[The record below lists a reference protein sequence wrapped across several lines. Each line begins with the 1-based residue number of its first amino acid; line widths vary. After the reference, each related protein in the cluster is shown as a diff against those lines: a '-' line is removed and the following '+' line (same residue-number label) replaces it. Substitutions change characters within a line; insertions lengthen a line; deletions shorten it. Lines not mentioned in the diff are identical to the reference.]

1 MTMRII
7 SLLCAVVV
15 SVTLAFAQTPVPKS
29 LSPFEQEL
37 VTNEKQFMQALQEK
51 NAAFVSQTVS
61 DDFKGIGTNGD
72 LFEKDELVG
81 KAEEGMPKDLRIY
94 DVRVVRLDDS
104 CAVVAYNLIVP
115 GARPRYRHM
124 SDTWTK
130 QNGQWKLKFQQTTPN
145 LWSALDLD

>member
-1 MTMRII
+1 MRSIF
-7 SLLCAVVV
+7 LLCVLVIGV
-15 SVTLAFAQTPVPKS
+15 SVAFAQGPQAKEI
-29 LSPFEQEL
+29 SPFEQEL
-37 VTNEKQFMQALQEK
+37 VDNEKQFIQAFQGK
-51 NAAFVSQTVS
+51 NVAYVSQTVS

-72 LFEKDELVG
+72 FYEKDELVG
-81 KAEEGMPKDLRIY
+81 TAQEGMPKDLRIY
-94 DVRVVRLDDS
+94 DVRVVRLDEG

-130 QNGQWKLKFQQTTPN
+130 DGGKWKLKFQQVTPN

>member
-1 MTMRII
+1 MRGI
-7 SLLCAVVV
+7 SLLCAVVG
-15 SVTLAFAQTPVPKS
+15 SVTLTLAQTPAPKA

-37 VTNEKQFMQALQEK
+37 VSNEKQFMQALQDK
-51 NAAFVSQTVS
+51 NVAYVNQAVS
-61 DDFKGIGTNGD
+61 DDFKGIATNGD
-72 LFEKDELVG
+72 FYDKEELVG
-81 KAEEGMPKDLRIY
+81 TAQEGMPKDQRAY
-94 DVRVVRLDDS
+94 DFRVVRLDDG

-130 QNGQWKLKFQQTTPN
+130 DSGKWKLKFQQTTPN

>member
-1 MTMRII
+1 MRSI

-15 SVTLAFAQTPVPKS
+15 SVALAFAQAPVPKS

-37 VTNEKQFMQALQEK
+37 VTNEKQFLQALQEK
-51 NAAFVSQTVS
+51 NVAYVNQAIS

-72 LFEKDELVG
+72 FYEKDELVG
-81 KAEEGMPKDLRIY
+81 TAQEGMPKDLRIY
-94 DVRVVRLDDS
+94 DVRVVRLDEG

-130 QNGQWKLKFQQTTPN
+130 DGGRWKLKFRQTTPN

>member
-1 MTMRII
+1 MRSIP
-7 SLLCAVVV
+7 LLCAVVV
-15 SVTLAFAQTPVPKS
+15 SVALASAQTSASKP

-37 VTNEKQFMQALQEK
+37 VANQKQFMQALQEK
-51 NAAFVSQTVS
+51 NVAYVNQAIG

-72 LFEKDELVG
+72 FYEKDELVG
-81 KAEEGMPKDLRIY
+81 AAQEGMPKELRIY
-94 DVRVVRLDDS
+94 DVRVVRLDES

-124 SDTWTK
+124 SDSWTK
-130 QNGQWKLKFQQTTPN
+130 DGGKWKLKFQQVTPN